1 MKWRK
6 SPPGFENLCKKA
18 DNMTI
23 YRNGVEI
30 YLTDDELFAAYSE
43 QQARFDRMDVK
54 YFTMCNYNDKEF
66 EDVFGITKEEFRP
79 MLDVVRYVYRR
90 DYCSHD
96 VCEAVHEAAFTVI
109 QRHKNQHNLCAN

>member
-1 MKWRK
+1 MK
-6 SPPGFENLCKKA
+6 
-18 DNMTI
+18 I

-43 QQARFDRMDVK
+43 QQGRFDRMDVEC
-54 YFTMCNYNDKEF
+54 FTIRNYNDKEF

-96 VCEAVHEAAFTVI
+96 VCEAVHNAADFVI
-109 QRHKNQHNLCAN
+109 RLHKNQHNLCEN